1 MMRKIIVLL
10 ILIIVIMSKNV
21 YASNQFKNLGFNE
34 FEVNNFIEEEYYDNK
49 GLVGEI
55 VEQNINYY
63 KTTNIHGNLTTE
75 EITEQE
81 YLINENIDLLGTI
94 ETTYKKMTTTIVKIN
109 SYYRY
114 KVDLEWKKMPKY
126 RGYDIIG
133 IGIESSKVKISSN
146 EKFKINYCY
155 TNGNCSSSVV
165 HYVKQNSNGSSALF
179 ELPTSTNINKISAY
193 LYFDIDKKNTG
204 TIKDLTAYGD
214 YSHNIKKISAAN
226 AKTYEIKTNGI
237 HINSNY
243 VEYFDEI
250 SPSIANWKGTW

>member
-1 MMRKIIVLL
+1 MMRKIKVLL
-10 ILIIVIMSKNV
+10 ILIIVVMSKNV
-21 YASNQFKNLGFNE
+21 YARNQFENLGFNE
-34 FEVNNFIEEEYYDNK
+34 FEISNFSEEEYYDNK
-49 GLVGEI
+49 DLFGEI
-55 VEQNINYY
+55 IEQNINYY
-63 KTTNIHGNLTTE
+63 KTTNTHGNVITQ

-81 YLINENIDLLGTI
+81 YLINKNISPLGSI

-165 HYVKQNSNGSSALF
+165 HYVK
-179 ELPTSTNINKISAY
+179 
-193 LYFDIDKKNTG
+193 
-204 TIKDLTAYGD
+204 
-214 YSHNIKKISAAN
+214 
-226 AKTYEIKTNGI
+226 
-237 HINSNY
+237 
-243 VEYFDEI
+243 
-250 SPSIANWKGTW
+250 